1 MMFSSSF
8 LSTYSISTSMSAS
21 RLSSSQLAPGLDI
34 FRWMSRLKRNP
45 YRIFSSNSRMKCFSL
60 NIKIRFLEVE

>member
-1 MMFSSSF
+1 MMFSSSS

-21 RLSSSQLAPGLDI
+21 RLSSSQLAPDLDI

-45 YRIFSSNSRMKCFSL
+45 YRIFSSNSLMKCFNL
-60 NIKIRFLEVE
+60 NIEIEVLRRK